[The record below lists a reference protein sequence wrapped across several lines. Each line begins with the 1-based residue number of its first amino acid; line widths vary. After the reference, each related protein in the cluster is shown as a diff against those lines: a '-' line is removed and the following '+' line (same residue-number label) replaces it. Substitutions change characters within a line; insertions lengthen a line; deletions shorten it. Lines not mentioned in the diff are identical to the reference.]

1 MPFEIDLKGKNVLV
15 TGGGRGLGID
25 IARSLAEAG
34 ANIALT
40 YNASPADK
48 IAKQLEE
55 EFGGIKVGSYKMP
68 ADDSKAI
75 DEAVKLIT
83 KDLGELDVVIA
94 NAGICIH
101 QDAEKMTDKE
111 FEDVFK
117 VNTFGPYYLARAGS
131 SVAYPARRC
140 NTYQSWFPTG
150 NEEPKDKVILFVS
163 SISGLITNTPQ
174 NQCAY
179 NGSKAALTHLGRS
192 LAGEWVSK
200 GVRVNTL
207 SPGYISTEMSEGSE
221 SGKKNAAEWRERTPM
236 KRFAKPKEIADML
249 VVLASGRS
257 SYMTGSDVVVDGG
270 CKL

>member
-15 TGGGRGLGID
+15 TGGGRGLGVD
-25 IARSLAEAG
+25 IARSLAQAG

-40 YNASPADK
+40 SDIKLAIGFPVDNASPADK

-55 EFGGIKVGSYKMP
+55 EFKGIKVGSYKMP

-83 KDLGELDVVIA
+83 KDFGELDVVIA

-117 VNTFGPYYLARAGS
+117 VNTFGPYYLARA
-131 SVAYPARRC
+131 A
-140 NTYQSWFPTG
+140 YQSWFPAG

-221 SGKKNAAEWRERTPM
+221 SGKKNAAEWRDRTPM
-236 KRFAKPKEIADML
+236 KRFANPKEIADML

-257 SYMTGSDVVVDGG
+257 SFMTGSDVVVDGG
-270 CKL
+270 YTIF